1 MAEARAGATIDDL
14 YRTSGKAELVDGEL
28 VLMSPTGFLPGRAGG
43 AVYRSLV
50 AYEEAT
56 GRGYAIPDNVA
67 FVVNLPRRKSF
78 SPDAAFYVG
87 TPIDAKF
94 LDGAPLF
101 AVEVRSEGDYGP
113 AVEKRL
119 AQKRDDYFAAGTS
132 VGVGRRRPPRRGDPI
147 LLGGAPRR
155 SPPLPPRRNRG
166 RRARAPRLADVRR
179 RPVQGQPEE
188 LSQAASHSG
197 LFSSACQRSGSCSQS
212 TFTYVST

>member
-101 AVEVRSEGDYGP
+101 AVEVRSEGDYGA

-132 VGVGRRRPPRRGDPI
+132 VVWDADVLRDEVIRCYSADRPAEARLFRRGEIADAEP
-147 LLGGAPRR
+147 A
-155 SPPLPPRRNRG
+155 LPGWRI
-166 RRARAPRLADVRR
+166 
-179 RPVQGQPEE
+179 PVDD
-188 LSQAASHSG
+188 
-197 LFSSACQRSGSCSQS
+197 LFKGSRKG
-212 TFTYVST
+212 